1 MRFSKT
7 LLFALVVLA
16 LTGLLAA
23 NSWTAPEALALQA
36 PTPDTAITPLPTVSG
51 SPGHHEGQWII
62 VNLPPDAPQVSVGA
76 EIYRLVCRDC
86 HGNRGQGLTPEWRA
100 TWAPAD
106 QNCWQSKCH
115 GPNHPEGGFQMPY
128 SPPVTGVPFTGRFG
142 TAQDL
147 FNFIRQNMPWYAP
160 GSLTDEQAWAASAL
174 LLQMNGLD
182 PGVRLDGTTAAAII
196 INAEV
201 ASRPTTQPPAVT
213 PDTGPKSGS
222 NPSTDWLIGGTVL
235 IVAVILAGLALL
247 GRKVRE

>member
-1 MRFSKT
+1 
-7 LLFALVVLA
+7 
-16 LTGLLAA
+16 
-23 NSWTAPEALALQA
+23 
-36 PTPDTAITPLPTVSG
+36 
-51 SPGHHEGQWII
+51 
-62 VNLPPDAPQVSVGA
+62 
-76 EIYRLVCRDC
+76 
-86 HGNRGQGLTPEWRA
+86 
-100 TWAPAD
+100 
-106 QNCWQSKCH
+106 
-115 GPNHPEGGFQMPY
+115 
-128 SPPVTGVPFTGRFG
+128 
-142 TAQDL
+142 
-147 FNFIRQNMPWYAP
+147 MPWYAP